1 VDTRRAARDPTR
13 FVAEWASRPQEAA
26 KQADRLRG
34 EIMASIREGR
44 PHELTP
50 FTGQTTGLIDDV
62 LPAADIVRSMVA
74 EAEAAIEST
83 AAQRTA

>member
-1 VDTRRAARDPTR
+1 
-13 FVAEWASRPQEAA
+13 
-26 KQADRLRG
+26 
-34 EIMASIREGR
+34 MASIREGR

-50 FTGQTTGLIDDV
+50 FTGQTRGLIDDV